1 MKPGFGAKKNKK
13 KKQKKPKS
21 KQDADATMADAGNMP
36 SEDGIDRDVSNDASV
51 ATGLSAKERQK
62 NKIELKRALKVKV
75 AKLKQA
81 RAKLTKVPGNKVQ
94 RKEVSE
100 AKQAALLEL
109 QELQKDKT
117 QKKASKKKKKN
128 KKSASGAAGGE
139 GQPSAEGAAA
149 MEAD

>member
-1 MKPGFGAKKNKK
+1 MKPGFGSKKNKK
-13 KKQKKPKS
+13 KKQKKQKS
-21 KQDADATMADAGNMP
+21 KQNGDAAMVDAGTM
-36 SEDGIDRDVSNDASV
+36 SSDDGIDGDVPNDASV

-62 NKIELKRALKVKV
+62 NKVELKRALKVKV

-81 RAKLTKVPGNKVQ
+81 RVKLTKVPGNKVQ

-117 QKKASKKKKKN
+117 QKKTIKKKN
-128 KKSASGAAGGE
+128 MNKKTSNAAGGK
-139 GQPSAEGAAA
+139 GQPSAEGVTA
-149 MEAD
+149 MDAD